1 MRTLR
6 LRPARLLSAPTLCM
20 PLEAAARDEIDR
32 ALAASGWLVQD
43 RGAVNLYA
51 GPGVAVREVPLAPGH
66 GVADYLLYADGQAV
80 GVVEAKRAG
89 ETLTGVE
96 VQSEKYGTGLPAG
109 VASPVRPLPFLYQST
124 GVETRFTNRLDP
136 VPKSREVFAF
146 HRPATLLEW
155 ATAEPL
161 WLPVVDGRPDPRSE
175 RPATFRRH
183 LTAMPSVE
191 AGGLWPAQ
199 LTTVRRLEASL
210 AAGRPRALV
219 QMATGSGK
227 TIAAVASIYRLLKF
241 AGAKRVLFLVDR
253 ANLGRQAL
261 KEFQSYR
268 TPDDG
273 RLFTELYNVQ
283 RLTANRVD
291 PVANV
296 VIGTVQ
302 RLYSMLRGE
311 PAMAEEADELDADTA
326 LDAVA
331 LGGVGGGLDALRREP
346 VPVAYNPALPV
357 ELFDVVFVDEC
368 HRSIYTLWRQVVEYW
383 DALLVGLTATPSKL
397 TYGFFDANVV
407 QEYGHEH
414 AVADGVNVDFDVY
427 RIRTDIT
434 ERGSTVEA
442 GQIVDRRDRE
452 TRRKRWE
459 ALDEPLVYAAA
470 ALDRDVVAPDQI
482 RTVVR
487 AFRDRFLPEVF
498 PERTHIPKTLV
509 FAKDDSHADDLVKVL
524 RDELAL
530 GNDAVQKITYKTGT
544 ARIVERVPGPDGSE
558 VERVTYKSSGV
569 RPEDLLQSFRNSYHP
584 RIAVTVDM
592 IATGTDVKPLEV
604 LWFMRTVRSRTLF
617 EQMKGRGVRVVSP
630 DDLKAVTPDA
640 AAKTRYV
647 IVDCVGVC
655 EEPLADTRP
664 LDVQPTVSLD
674 KLLQAVAMGNVDPE
688 VASTLASRLARLDAR
703 LGPDERASVAAS
715 TGGPT
720 LRDLARGIVE
730 ALDPDRQRDAARD
743 AAREAAPARVAEPGW
758 EPGEAAVARARVAL
772 LRAALAPVAGDP
784 QLRQR
789 LVDLKRSKEQTI
801 DTASVDTLLG
811 AELSPEARDRALST
825 TTGFEAFLT
834 EHRDE
839 LAAIRLLY
847 GTREPGQARLTR
859 AAVEELRRALLDR
872 KPPLAL
878 DAVWRAYETLDRA
891 RVRGGPARR
900 LSDVVAL
907 VRFATHR
914 DDALAPLPAV
924 ARARLDAWVARME
937 AGGRRFTDEQRVW
950 LAMMADH
957 VAADVEIEAE
967 DFDDPPFAQRGGLAG
982 AHRVF
987 GAELGRVLEEIG
999 EVIAA

>member
-1 MRTLR
+1 
-6 LRPARLLSAPTLCM
+6 M
-20 PLEAAARDEIDR
+20 PLPPSLSPEAAARVEIDR
-32 ALAASGWLVQD
+32 ALEAAGWIVQD
-43 RGAVNLYA
+43 LAAANLSA
-51 GPGVAVREVPLAPGH
+51 GIGVAVREVPLAKGH
-66 GVADYLLYADGQAV
+66 GEADYLLYANGEAV
-80 GVVEAKRAG
+80 GVVEAKKVG
-89 ETLTGVE
+89 TTLTGVE
-96 VQSEKYGTGLPAG
+96 VQSDKYGAGLPKGIPA
-109 VASPVRPLPFLYQST
+109 PVVPLPFLYEST

-136 VPKSREVFAF
+136 VPKSREIFAF
-146 HRPATLLEW
+146 HRPETLAAW
-155 ATAEPL
+155 AGEEPL
-161 WLPVVDGRPDPRSE
+161 WLPLNSGKADPASE
-175 RPATFRRH
+175 RPANFRTRI
-183 LTAMPSVE
+183 TAMPGVE

-199 LTTVRRLEASL
+199 LDTVRNLETSL
-210 AAGRPRALV
+210 ASGRPRALI

-227 TIAAVASIYRLLKF
+227 TITAVASIYRLLKF
-241 AGAKRVLFLVDR
+241 GGARRVLFLVDR

-283 RLTANRVD
+283 RLTSNKID

-311 PAMAEEADELDADTA
+311 PDMPEDADELDADTA
-326 LDAVA
+326 LDAVTLRGDA
-331 LGGVGGGLDALRREP
+331 AAGVTAATGGLDALRSEP
-346 VPVAYNPALPV
+346 LPVVYNPSIPI

-383 DALLVGLTATPSKL
+383 DAFLVGLTATPSKL
-397 TYGFFDANVV
+397 TYGFFDGNIV
-407 QEYGHEH
+407 QEYGHEN

-427 RIRTDIT
+427 RIRTSIT
-434 ERGSTVEA
+434 EQGSKVEA
-442 GQIVDRRDRE
+442 GQYVDRRDRE

-459 ALDEPLVYAAA
+459 QLDEPLVYDAS

-498 PERTHIPKTLV
+498 PERTHVPKTLV
-509 FAKDDSHADDLVKVL
+509 FAKDDSHADDLVKIL
-524 RDELAL
+524 RDELGL

-544 ARIVERVPGPDGSE
+544 ARIVERVPGPDGEE

-640 AAKTRYV
+640 EAKTRYV

-664 LDVQPTVSLD
+664 MDKQPTVSLER
-674 KLLQAVAMGNVDPE
+674 LLQAVAMGNVDPE

-703 LGPDERASVAAS
+703 LGKDERASVAAT
-715 TGGPT
+715 TGGLS
-720 LRDLARGIVE
+720 LRDVAHGIVD
-730 ALDPDRQRDAARD
+730 ALDPDRVLQIASAQS
-743 AAREAAPARVAEPGW
+743 AAPTEK
-758 EPGEAAVARARVAL
+758 ELAAAQMSLIRS
-772 LRAALAPVAGDP
+772 ALAPVAGDP

-789 LVDLKRSKEQTI
+789 ILDLKRSKEQTI
-801 DTASVDTLLG
+801 DTASVDSLLG
-811 AELSPEARDRALST
+811 AGLSPEARERAVGLTAS
-825 TTGFEAFLT
+825 FEAFLT

-839 LAAIRLLY
+839 LTALRMLY

-859 AAVEELRRALLDR
+859 AAVEELRQALLDR

-878 DAVWRAYETLDRA
+878 ESVWQAYETLDRGKVKGA
-891 RVRGGPARR
+891 PAR
-900 LSDVVAL
+900 LLTDVVAL
-907 VRFATHR
+907 VRFATHQE
-914 DDALAPLPAV
+914 DELAPLPAV
-924 ARARLDAWVARME
+924 ARARLEAWLARAE
-937 AGGRRFTDEQRVW
+937 AGGRTFTPDQRAW
-950 LAMMADH
+950 LTMMAEH
-957 VAADVEIEAE
+957 VAANVEIEVE
-967 DFDDPPFAQRGGLAG
+967 DFDDPPFTQRGGLAG

-987 GAELGRVLEEIG
+987 GAELDRVLQEIG
-999 EVIAA
+999 EVVAA